1 MKITALWRHPIK
13 AHGRE
18 ALEEVTLTKGAS
30 MPFDRTWAVAHS
42 NSKAVAGEWAACSN
56 FMRAAST
63 PQLQAITAT
72 LNEDTQQVTLRHP
85 ERPDL
90 TFSPDTEVH
99 AFVEW
104 VRPLCAPDR
113 ALPMD
118 ILRIGARGFTDSDI
132 ASVSLMNIASHAAIE
147 AAAETSLDTARWR
160 GNVWFD
166 GAPAWSEFDLIGKTL
181 QLGEAT
187 VRVDAPYQ
195 RCKSIM
201 ANTDT
206 GHRDHDLLA
215 TLRSFGHQNFGVG
228 FSVLEGGRIRL
239 GDSLELI

>member
-42 NSKAVAGEWAACSN
+42 NSKAVAGAWASCSN

-72 LNEDTQQVTLRHP
+72 LNERAKQVTLRHP

-90 TFSPDTEVH
+90 TFSPDTEVQ
-99 AFVEW
+99 AFMEW

-113 ALPMD
+113 ALPVD
-118 ILRIGARGFTDSDI
+118 ILRIGARGFTDSNI
-132 ASVSLMNIASHAAIE
+132 ASVSLMNIASHAEIE
-147 AAAETSLDTARWR
+147 AAAGGPLDTARWR

-181 QLGEAT
+181 KLGEAT
-187 VRVDAPYQ
+187 MQVDAPIQ

-206 GHRDHDLLA
+206 GQRDLDLLQ

-228 FSVLEGGRIRL
+228 LSVLEGGKIRL